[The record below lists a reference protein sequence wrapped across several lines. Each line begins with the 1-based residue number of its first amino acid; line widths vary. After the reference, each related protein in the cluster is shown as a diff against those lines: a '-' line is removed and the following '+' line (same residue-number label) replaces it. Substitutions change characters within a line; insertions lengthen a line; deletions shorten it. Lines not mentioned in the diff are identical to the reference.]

1 MLNRKQGSHPL
12 SRLLID
18 KSRASLS
25 FGLLVYFI
33 VHATLEGCDDDDK
46 SARCETLLMELE
58 AAVLD
63 GYRNVDLAMIEA
75 FNTHNRQYRI
85 NKGYASLD
93 DTDII
98 LIKTE
103 SSVRKSAY
111 NIYEHLEVHTEDL
124 MPDVTPLTVHDMNNL
139 RQLCSEVLN
148 ITQPE
153 TLLKLRRNSVVEL
166 EPPSL
171 TQSFGDVTHNNTNR
185 SSNEEPNINTDDY
198 KELKNS
204 SVDSLNEPQQHV
216 DLNDSDPMIA
226 YEKKLLAIEGL
237 HLGLREPKTRD
248 AKVKIANEQRGIVI
262 GGRHRSVA
270 DISQLLNEASA
281 DQLATNDNTALAR
294 ASNTLYSTVAAKE
307 CLFDYF
313 HAEMKFINA
322 LTGVSAMLKDLG
334 LKKKELKSKCWI

>member
-46 SARCETLLMELE
+46 AVRCETLLMELE

-63 GYRNVDLAMIEA
+63 GYRNLDLTLIEA
-75 FNTHNRQYRI
+75 FNAHNKQYRI

-103 SSVRKSAY
+103 SSVRKTTY

-124 MPDVTPLTVHDMNNL
+124 MPDVAPLTAHDMNGL

-148 ITQPE
+148 ITRPE
-153 TLLKLRRNSVVEL
+153 TMMKLRRNSNAEL
-166 EPPSL
+166 VPPSL
-171 TQSFGDVTHNNTNR
+171 NQSLTDTSSNNTNR
-185 SSNEEPNINTDDY
+185 SSTDEGSGDNR
-198 KELKNS
+198 ELINS
-204 SVDSLNEPQQHV
+204 SVDSLGEPKQSI
-216 DLNDSDPMIA
+216 DMSNDSDPMIS

-237 HLGLREPKTRD
+237 HSGLREPKTRD

-262 GGRHRSVA
+262 GGRHRSVS
-270 DISQLLNEASA
+270 DVSQLLSESQS
-281 DQLATNDNTALAR
+281 DQLAFSNSAIPAR

-334 LKKKELKSKCWI
+334 LKKKELKSK

>member
-46 SARCETLLMELE
+46 SVRCETLLMELE

-63 GYRNVDLAMIEA
+63 GYRNVDLTMIEA

-93 DTDII
+93 DTDINI

-103 SSVRKSAY
+103 SSVRKTAY

-124 MPDVTPLTVHDMNNL
+124 MPGVAPLTAHDMNNL
-139 RQLCSEVLN
+139 RQLCSEVLS
-148 ITQPE
+148 ITRPE
-153 TLLKLRRNSVVEL
+153 TLMKLRRNSNAEL
-166 EPPSL
+166 DPPSL
-171 TQSFGDVTHNNTNR
+171 NQSLGDASSSNNTNR
-185 SSNEEPNINTDDY
+185 SSTEEVNSNADDN
-198 KELKNS
+198 KDLSNS
-204 SVDSLNEPQQHV
+204 SVDSLGEPKQSF
-216 DLNDSDPMIA
+216 DLNDSDPMIS

-237 HLGLREPKTRD
+237 HLGLREPKSRD

-262 GGRHRSVA
+262 GGRHRSVS
-270 DISQLLNEASA
+270 DLSLLMSESQS
-281 DQLATNDNTALAR
+281 DQLTANNINPSR

-334 LKKKELKSKCWI
+334 LKKKELKSK

>member
-46 SARCETLLMELE
+46 SVRCETLLMELE

-63 GYRNVDLAMIEA
+63 GYRNVDLTMIEA

-93 DTDII
+93 DTDINI

-103 SSVRKSAY
+103 SSVRKTAY

-124 MPDVTPLTVHDMNNL
+124 MPGVAPLTAHDMNNL
-139 RQLCSEVLN
+139 RQLCSEVLS
-148 ITQPE
+148 ITRPE
-153 TLLKLRRNSVVEL
+153 TLMKLRRNSNAEL
-166 EPPSL
+166 DPPSL
-171 TQSFGDVTHNNTNR
+171 NQSLGDASSSNNTNR
-185 SSNEEPNINTDDY
+185 SSTEEVNSNADDN
-198 KELKNS
+198 KDLSNS
-204 SVDSLNEPQQHV
+204 SVDSLGEPKQSF
-216 DLNDSDPMIA
+216 DLNDSDPMIS

-237 HLGLREPKTRD
+237 HLGLREPKSRD

-262 GGRHRSVA
+262 GGRHRSVS
-270 DISQLLNEASA
+270 DLSLLMNESQS
-281 DQLATNDNTALAR
+281 DQLTANNINPSR

-334 LKKKELKSKCWI
+334 LKKKELKSK